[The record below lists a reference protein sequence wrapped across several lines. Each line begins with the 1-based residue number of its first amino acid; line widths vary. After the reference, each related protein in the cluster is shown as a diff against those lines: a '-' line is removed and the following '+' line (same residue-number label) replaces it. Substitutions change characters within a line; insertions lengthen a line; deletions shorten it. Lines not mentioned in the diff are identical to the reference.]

1 MAQQPRQL
9 ETDYMMIVDTE
20 TYIQNGRSYV
30 FDFGAVII
38 NLNTGNIIPGGEL
51 AVLLPPPGV
60 DFELFSNPSE
70 KDSESF
76 WHKDNISKR
85 RNDYQKLYDTGLR
98 SIARPELVN
107 IWVRD
112 HIASNTHPR
121 PIIAAY
127 NFPFDRDVCVRSG
140 IRSIVEGPLAWED
153 STESGFCLLNRSR
166 YVMGKFGRFE
176 NEYRKFVNKN
186 SYWTPT
192 GRPSM
197 KADHIAKFIGERNP
211 DYVDEPHSALEDA
224 KMFER
229 PIATFLRKH
238 KQL

>member
-1 MAQQPRQL
+1 MAEQPRPL

-60 DFELFSNPSE
+60 DFELFYNPNE

-85 RNDYQKLYDTGLR
+85 RNDYQNLYDRGLR

-127 NFPFDRDVCVRSG
+127 NFPFDREVCIRSG
-140 IRSIVEGPLAWED
+140 IRSIVEGPMAWDD
-153 STESGFCLLNRSR
+153 SETSGFCLLERSR
-166 YVMGKFGRFE
+166 RVMGKFGRFE
-176 NEYRKFVNKN
+176 KENEKFVTQN
-186 SYWTPT
+186 SYRTPT

-197 KADHIAKFIGERNP
+197 KADHIAKFIGVRNNH
-211 DYVDEPHSALEDA
+211 YIDEPHEALSDA
-224 KMFER
+224 KHFEA